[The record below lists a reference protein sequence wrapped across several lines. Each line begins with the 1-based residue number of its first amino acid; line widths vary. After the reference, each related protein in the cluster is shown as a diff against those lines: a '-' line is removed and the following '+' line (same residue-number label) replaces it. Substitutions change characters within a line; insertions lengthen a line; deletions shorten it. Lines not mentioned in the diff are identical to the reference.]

1 MKILIFDLYRESF
14 LRKFYEKHPEIANAD
29 FQSQKDALLATCYS
43 PLYSYYLKQQGYD
56 VEDVI
61 TNDVLM
67 QLQWAREEGLKV
79 YPLSS
84 LATKVTNRF
93 LGIDWRFKIL
103 KAQIKKAKPDVL
115 FIHERN
121 ILTDG
126 FIDEIRPFV
135 KFIVCLIASPIQS
148 GRNFKSVDLIL
159 TSLPNFV
166 SYFRENGLKSEYLA
180 WGFDSRV
187 LDQLQNG
194 HNDRSITF
202 IGGIYR
208 AHQKRQQL
216 LESLSRKMPIEWFG
230 YDNRAQKAN
239 SSLTACYRGEV
250 WGLDMYRTLLES
262 RLTINC
268 HIDESRDYANNQ
280 RLFEATGVGT
290 CLLTDWKKNI
300 GDFFEPD
307 KEIVVYRNENELV
320 EKLRYF
326 IDHEKERKQIA
337 KAGQDRTLRD
347 HTLEKRALQ
356 MMKIIERYF
365 RG

>member
-1 MKILIFDLYRESF
+1 MKILFLDLYRESF
-14 LRKFYEKHPEIANAD
+14 LRHFYEHHPEIKNAD
-29 FQSQKDALLATCYS
+29 FRSQKDALLSTCYS
-43 PLYSYYLKQQGYD
+43 PLYSYYLKRQGHE

-61 TNDVLM
+61 TNDSLM
-67 QLQWAREEGLKV
+67 QLQWAREAGVKV
-79 YPLSS
+79 YPLPT
-84 LATKVTNRF
+84 LATKVTKRL
-93 LGIDWRFKIL
+93 LGIDWRFRIL
-103 KAQIKKAKPDVL
+103 REQIKKMKPDVL

-126 FIDEIRPFV
+126 FIDEIRLFV
-135 KFIVCLIASPIQS
+135 KLVVCLIASPIQS
-148 GRNFKSVDLIL
+148 GRSFKSVDLIL
-159 TSLPNFV
+159 TSLPDFV
-166 SYFRENGLKSEYLA
+166 TYFREKGLKSEYLA

-187 LDQLQNG
+187 LDQLHNG
-194 HNDRSITF
+194 HQDRNVTF

-216 LESLSRKMPIEWFG
+216 LESISQKVSIEWFG
-230 YDNRAQKAN
+230 YDNRVRK
-239 SSLTACYRGEV
+239 SSSPLTKCYQGEV
-250 WGLDMYRTLLES
+250 WGLDMYRTLLQS

-268 HIDESRDYANNQ
+268 HIDASREYANNQ

-290 CLLTDWKKNI
+290 CLVTDWKKNI

-307 KEIVVYRNENELV
+307 KEIIVYRDENELV

-356 MMKIIERYF
+356 MMEIIERHI
-365 RG
+365 